1 MFNKINWQANS
12 LVMNN
17 RHHRVNVNEY
27 GIDSMASLLSIEI
40 QLIFMMVIVYYD
52 VMILMSVNS

>member
-1 MFNKINWQANS
+1 
-12 LVMNN
+12 MNN

-27 GIDSMASLLSIEI
+27 GIDSMVSLFSIEI